1 MKKIAAIF
9 IAAAMLFLL
18 AGCSFSFYQREAE
31 SRNIYKNHIAVEA
44 DSSATYTERVAASRS
59 AAVVSIISNTV
70 IRTNRGSGSVTQVFS
85 GVIIDAEGY
94 VLTTSNAAYLQVSN
108 GGSIYGNR
116 VMSAYAVLPA
126 VYNDTAHYK
135 LTLIDYDTSVG
146 LALFRFY
153 DTFHYYTDDSRNASE
168 EGFQIFAALSG
179 ESVVTGERC
188 VGIGNSLGNALNTD
202 VIAPDRIGEIEQTVM
217 SGIISDADAR
227 ADEKGLE
234 PVVFGGK
241 EYGYI
246 LTTVPLNI
254 DMYGGALFDESGYLI
269 GLLAMKIGY
278 QSSSAGAS
286 GYFKRVGA
294 ASRAGLLTAYIDSVA
309 EELSLPIPYT
319 VASVSAG
326 EAA

>member
-126 VYNDTAHYK
+126 VFNDTAHYK
-135 LTLIDYDTSVG
+135 LTLID
-146 LALFRFY
+146 Y

-278 QSSSAGAS
+278 QSSSTGAS